1 MMERGDYPFLLPTV
15 PIFQYSILSIFHFI
29 SILDFL
35 GNKKEFEKRDIEIS
49 LTINMKISKKPI

>member
-1 MMERGDYPFLLPTV
+1 MERGVYPFLLPTV
-15 PIFQYSILSIFHFI
+15 PIFQHSIVLLFQFI

-35 GNKKEFEKRDIEIS
+35 GNKKEFEKRDIELS